1 MEVLKKIAQITM
13 IIYRI
18 NNLKINTIKNKNI
31 LIMEFIINII
41 KWNCI

>member
-41 KWNCI
+41 K